1 MMKLNKKN
9 VIFFSVLFFLCFIAI
24 MFLFH
29 VSQGTKANIYVDGRL
44 YQTIILTDYEVDTE
58 ILIETQ
64 YGYNKL
70 LIQNE
75 KIRVLEADCPD
86 KTCVKTGFT
95 NSSSKPVICIPHRL
109 EIVISDSSE
118 LDGVS
123 G

>member
-1 MMKLNKKN
+1 
-9 VIFFSVLFFLCFIAI
+9 